1 MPAAASFSASTV
13 STVTA
18 DTVQF
23 ESAKNFGAKIYSARF
38 YGRKS
43 GRSGFAPI
51 ALFSGIGLLVA
62 FVAVVSGVSGV
73 WY

>member
-1 MPAAASFSASTV
+1 MPSAATLSASTV
-13 STVTA
+13 STA

-23 ESAKNFGAKIYSARF
+23 ESAKSFGARIYSAKF
-38 YGRKS
+38 YGS
-43 GRSGFAPI
+43 SADRSEFAPI
-51 ALFSGIGLLVA
+51 VLFAGIGLLVA

>member
-1 MPAAASFSASTV
+1 MPAAATLSASTV

-23 ESAKNFGAKIYSARF
+23 ESAKNFGARIYSSKF
-38 YGRKS
+38 YG
-43 GRSGFAPI
+43 GDRSEFAPI
-51 ALFSGIGLLVA
+51 VLFSGIGLVVA

>member
-1 MPAAASFSASTV
+1 MPAAASLSASAV

-23 ESAKNFGAKIYSARF
+23 ESAKNFGAKIYSAKF
-38 YGRKS
+38 HAGD
-43 GRSGFAPI
+43 RSEFAPI
-51 ALFSGIGLLVA
+51 VLFSGIGLAVA
-62 FVAVVSGVSGV
+62 FVAVVSGVTGV